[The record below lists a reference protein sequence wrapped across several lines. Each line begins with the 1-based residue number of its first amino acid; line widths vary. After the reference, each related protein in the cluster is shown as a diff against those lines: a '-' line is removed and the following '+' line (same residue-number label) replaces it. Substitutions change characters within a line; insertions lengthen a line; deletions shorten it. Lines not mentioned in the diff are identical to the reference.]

1 MFSHYSCSFRPLHI
15 ASTSIVCVSYV
26 GAGPSSLFRNHL
38 ELALYAV
45 FKAYNIHVN
54 GAFHC
59 AVRYKQLHSLHDQLK
74 KVFGSA
80 ALPPFPPKKLLPL
93 TPTQTEERR
102 GFLEKYIQL
111 ASQDARVS
119 SDEAFTGF
127 LLSAQQE
134 TMGAP
139 PKEVDFD
146 VFLMNWQKVAVSVLS
161 TDPTD
166 VVMDAVAREIG
177 LPPDLICYFALF
189 LVKRT
194 DADIIIQKRLENF
207 EAPYLSQTSA
217 GPGHCIVIRK
227 SYWDSGWDNAL
238 MDDRVAL
245 NLAYVQTL
253 SDVERGWVVV
263 PKDTQRQLATLQ
275 AKGSKKEYLQLART
289 LKYYGYLQF
298 APCFCDYPQPD
309 TRVLISAGGR
319 ELNFRLALAQ
329 DQYKEIS
336 FRVTRIR
343 CWRITTA
350 VIDHANGECSGN
362 SQSSDGKHQRL
373 ELSFEY
379 LMSKNKLQWITVV
392 SSQAILLS
400 VCLQGM
406 VGELLLKKQGADR
419 PQGTNPRQR
428 PSSSRRG
435 SWSFLK
441 RDGSSYQI
449 SVSRSAS
456 TDGIV
461 HETREDGKSRTREA
475 TRKHSDPKR
484 NSGITSPK
492 ATMENDAFEGIG
504 DDDL

>member
-1 MFSHYSCSFRPLHI
+1 MHFSIPDTQELRDENNS
-15 ASTSIVCVSYV
+15 SYV
-26 GAGPSSLFRNHL
+26 
-38 ELALYAV
+38 
-45 FKAYNIHVN
+45 AYNIHVN
-54 GAFHC
+54 GTFHC
-59 AVRYKQLHSLHDQLK
+59 TVRYKQLHNLHDQLK
-74 KVFGSA
+74 KELGAA

-119 SDEAFTGF
+119 TGEVFTGF

-134 TMGAP
+134 TQGTP
-139 PKEVDFD
+139 SREVDLE
-146 VFLMNWQKVAVSVLS
+146 VFLMNWQKVLVRVLS

-166 VVMDAVAREIG
+166 VVMDAVARTIG
-177 LPPDLICYFALF
+177 LPLDLVCYFALF
-189 LVKRT
+189 LVQKVDT
-194 DADIIIQKRLENF
+194 EITIQKRLENF
-207 EAPYLSQTSA
+207 EAPHLSLTTA
-217 GPGHCIVIRK
+217 GPGYCIVIRK
-227 SYWDSGWDNAL
+227 SYWDSGWDDAL
-238 MDDRVAL
+238 LEDRVSL
-245 NLAYVQTL
+245 NLAYVQAV
-253 SDVERGWVVV
+253 SDLERGWVLA
-263 PKDTQRQLATLQ
+263 PKDTQRQLASLQ

-298 APCFCDYPQPD
+298 APCHCDYPQPD
-309 TRVLISAGGR
+309 TRALISAGGR
-319 ELNFRLALAQ
+319 ELNFRLVLAQ
-329 DQYKEIS
+329 DQVKEVS

-350 VIDHANGECSGN
+350 LGDQVNGDCSGL
-362 SQSSDGKHQRL
+362 DGKQHRL

-379 LMSKNKLQWITVV
+379 LMGKNKLQWITLV

-406 VGELLLKKQGADR
+406 VGELLLKKQGCNR
-419 PQGTNPRQR
+419 PQSQTTR
-428 PSSSRRG
+428 PGSRRG

-456 TDGIV
+456 
-461 HETREDGKSRTREA
+461 
-475 TRKHSDPKR
+475 SDAIAHDQDVKKG
-484 NSGITSPK
+484 SSVTSPK
-492 ATMENDAFEGIG
+492 AMVENDAFEGIG